1 MQKYQT
7 VSDPSSLT
15 ALAHDSRTLV
25 QGHLSEVTVLGCL
38 LEVQSSCADP
48 EFQTGGRIQ
57 LHLLEELEGKAQAV
71 VARVKSVKRESQNR
85 WSYRLTWGQVPEL
98 AKPQRI
104 SVEDWLEQ
112 RRQRQPSS

>member
-1 MQKYQT
+1 MPKNQIAPA
-7 VSDPSSLT
+7 SASLT

-57 LHLLEELEGKAQAV
+57 LNLLEELEGKAEAV
-71 VARVKSVKRESQNR
+71 VARVKSVKREAQNR

-98 AKPQRI
+98 AEPQQI
-104 SVEDWLEQ
+104 SVEDWLAK
-112 RRQRQPSS
+112 RRQKRQSS

>member
-1 MQKYQT
+1 MQKNQT
-7 VSDPSSLT
+7 VTAQSSLT

-25 QGHLSEVTVLGCL
+25 QGQVTEVTVLGCL

-57 LHLLEELEGKAQAV
+57 LNLLEELEGKAQAV
-71 VARVKSVKRESQNR
+71 MARVKSVKREAQNR

-98 AKPQRI
+98 AEPQRI
-104 SVEDWLEQ
+104 SVEDWLEK
-112 RRQRQPSS
+112 RRQKKPSS

>member
-1 MQKYQT
+1 MQKNQT
-7 VSDPSSLT
+7 VSDSSSLT

-25 QGHLSEVTVLGCL
+25 QGNLSEVTVLGCL

>member
-1 MQKYQT
+1 MQKNQT

-57 LHLLEELEGKAQAV
+57 LNLLEELEGKAQAV

-112 RRQRQPSS
+112 RRQKQPSS

>member
-1 MQKYQT
+1 MRKIRARPQK
-7 VSDPSSLT
+7 SSLT

-25 QGHLSEVTVLGCL
+25 QGQLSEVTVLGCL

-48 EFQTGGRIQ
+48 EFQTGGSIQ
-57 LHLLEELEGKAQAV
+57 LNLLEELEGKAQSV
-71 VARVKSVKRESQNR
+71 LARVKSVKREVQNR

-98 AKPQRI
+98 AKPHQI

-112 RRQRQPSS
+112 RRQKPPSS